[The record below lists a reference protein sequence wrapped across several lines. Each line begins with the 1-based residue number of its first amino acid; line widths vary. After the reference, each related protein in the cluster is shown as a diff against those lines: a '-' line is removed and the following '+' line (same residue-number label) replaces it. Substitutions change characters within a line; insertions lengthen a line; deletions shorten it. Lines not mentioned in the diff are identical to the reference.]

1 VWESLLRGK
10 FLVQK
15 LKERKDLMR
24 IAAVFLLCMAI
35 AFTGCA
41 GNKPI
46 RDIDYEAEFDKG
58 KAAFNKTLPHSQ
70 CLGLVYFRHTR

>member
-24 IAAVFLLCMAI
+24 IAAVFLLCMTI
-35 AFTGCA
+35 TFTGCA
-41 GNKPI
+41 GNTPI
-46 RDIDYEAEFDKG
+46 RDIDYEAEFEKG
-58 KAAFNKTLPHSQ
+58 KTSPGISTEL
-70 CLGLVYFRHTR
+70 